1 MGTKQTIIFEAP
13 VQSASG
19 YGEHAREVA
28 NFLIPMFDSNFHIVE
43 THWGHTQSTCNSKTD
58 YIKYI
63 SKKIE
68 GDSPID
74 IYIQMALPSEFKAI
88 GNINVGITALIECSV
103 CSEDFVRGC
112 NKMNIVVFPSNFAK
126 KVLEDSAK
134 KYGINLSCDIRVI
147 PQTTNITTD
156 KSELDLNYI
165 TEDFCFL
172 FNGKWN
178 IDSNVSAERKN
189 IETLIRC
196 FVSAFQSHSTKPA
209 LILKTHNKN
218 YSKLDYTRT
227 ETKIKSIINEVH
239 TELSVPSVYLLH
251 VELSD
256 SEMKSLYTDD
266 KVKCYV
272 SCSRGEGFG
281 RPVLEASMY
290 GLPVIASK
298 WSGHCD
304 IVLDELNYIIG
315 DLVETP
321 HINNGMGEGAMWYK
335 CTNTSIQNKL
345 LDVYE
350 NYDQYKVCAKNTQSK
365 NKKEFCSDLI
375 LNKYKDIFNSY
386 IQSNI

>member
-1 MGTKQTIIFEAP
+1 MKTKQTIIFEAP
-13 VQSASG
+13 IHSTSG

-28 NFLIPMFDSNFHIVE
+28 NFLIPMFDNNFHIVE
-43 THWGHTQSTCNSKTD
+43 TYWGHTQSICNNKTN
-58 YIKYI
+58 YTKYI
-63 SKKIE
+63 SKKIN
-68 GDSPID
+68 SNNPID
-74 IYIQMALPSEFKAI
+74 VYIQMALPSEFKAI
-88 GNINVGITALIECSV
+88 GSVNVGITALVECSI

-112 NKMNIVVFPSNFAK
+112 NKMNIIVLSSNFAK

-134 KYGINLSCDIRVI
+134 QYGISLSCDIKVI
-147 PQTTNITTD
+147 PQMTSTTTS

-178 IDSNVSAERKN
+178 MDSNIPIERKN

-196 FVSAFQSHSTKPA
+196 FISTFHKHSTKPA

-218 YSKLDYTRT
+218 YSRLDYTRT
-227 ETKIKSIINEVH
+227 ETKIKSIINEVNA
-239 TELSVPSVYLLH
+239 ELSVPSVYLLH
-251 VELSD
+251 GELSA
-256 SEMKSLYTDD
+256 EQMKSLYTND

-272 SCSRGEGFG
+272 SCSHGEGFG
-281 RPVLEASMY
+281 RPVLEASVY

-298 WSGHCD
+298 WSGHRD
-304 IVLDELNYIIG
+304 ILSDELNYITG

-321 HINNGMGEGAMWYK
+321 HINNGVGTDAMWYK
-335 CTNTSIQNKL
+335 CTNTSIQSKL

-350 NYDQYKVCAKNTQSK
+350 NYNQYKVCAKKTQSK
-365 NKKEFCSDLI
+365 NKKEFCSEVI